1 MKEHL
6 RATTVTK
13 NQFQQALTRIWAAQ
27 RSHAIQKIELEILF
41 MQPGDKIKP
50 VEIFSG
56 TPLEAALVK
65 SLLENAEIKLTT
77 RKKEYFQI
85 LEKNQQRKGELEKEK
100 TSIKTEYDR
109 LTSESQVHR
118 DTLSPEDTSLYDT
131 LREKRRGIAVAT
143 VVDGTCSACGSTLS
157 ASLLQSAKMM
167 NQITLCNSCGRILY
181 WGA

>member
-65 SLLENAEIKLTT
+65 SLLENAEIKAFL
-77 RKKEYFQI
+77 KDD
-85 LEKNQQRKGELEKEK
+85 LMG
-100 TSIKTEYDR
+100 
-109 LTSESQVHR
+109 
-118 DTLSPEDTSLYDT
+118 TLSPWHTSPGGTNPLKVFVSSNDVDKALQVVMEY
-131 LREKRRGIAVAT
+131 EKNRK
-143 VVDGTCSACGSTLS
+143 
-157 ASLLQSAKMM
+157 QEK
-167 NQITLCNSCGRILY
+167 
-181 WGA
+181 